1 MPRINNVSLGPQY
14 QNTTGAPR
22 LSAGQRANLASGRS
36 SSPPAAGGG
45 PIAPAP
51 NQNTAPGAP
60 SGTAGTAGAGNPS
73 PNPIDPVDV
82 QVGQPTLNSFQQFQ
96 DQVYGEATRRLDPQF
111 EQQRATL
118 EQQMINRGFQPGTQA
133 YAAAVSGFE
142 QDKAD
147 AYAGARAQALQ
158 QGLAAQ
164 EQAFGQSYRESQ
176 LANALLQAR
185 EGNAVQMQI
194 ANNSGNQA
202 ANAAEIGRQ
211 NFLDQ
216 LAFNREQ
223 AGTSADQWN
232 RQFGFGQQQ
241 WQDQFGLQS
250 GQADYNNM
258 LALLDRDFAQQSYNA
273 GLGNQDYQR
282 ALQLFGMV
290 PSGGP
295 VQIDA
300 VTPYQMQQQGQQANY
315 QNQMAAYNGGM
326 GALGGLASTGL
337 YMLCDATAKTQ
348 VGMPNPADCTAALRQ
363 MPLVS
368 FTYNDDPTS
377 RVFIGTYAQDFGR
390 AVHGKPGTEIGVLDA
405 FGLVLGALKDQDAR
419 LQAIEAAIARISP
432 GIMTKQTTTT
442 PKTTTEH

>member
-36 SSPPAAGGG
+36 SSPPATGGG

-60 SGTAGTAGAGNPS
+60 SGTAGTAGAGNAS

-82 QVGQPTLNSFQQFQ
+82 QVGQPTLNSFRDMQ
-96 DQVYGEATRRLDPQF
+96 DQAYAESTRRLDPQF
-111 EQQRATL
+111 EQQRASL
-118 EQQMINRGFQPGTQA
+118 EQQLINRGFQPGTQA

-142 QDKAD
+142 QNKAD

-164 EQAFGQSYRESQ
+164 EQAFGQSFRESQ

-337 YMLCDATAKTQ
+337 YMLCDASAKTE
-348 VGMPNPADCTAALRQ
+348 VGAASPAACTAALRQ
-363 MPLVS
+363 IPLVT
-368 FTYNDDPTS
+368 FTYNDDPGS
-377 RVFIGTYAQDFGR
+377 RIFIGTYAQDFGR

-419 LQAIEAAIARISP
+419 LQEIEAAIARITAP
-432 GIMTKQTTTT
+432 TTTPAT